1 MKQELALRAAL
12 GSHWTKSNKSMLLL
26 SRVRDAGTVVVVVVV
41 VVGRDG

>member
-26 SRVRDAGTVVVVVVV
+26 SRGREAGVVVVVEG
-41 VVGRDG
+41 VVG